1 MRPLQILPNASTL
14 SGRSKLDRLDLDTL
28 FLIRLTLAMSRAPE
42 RQHHGHEVRRLH
54 RMLGGTVATLTL
66 RNGSPGGREH
76 ENCCARIARVCH

>member
-1 MRPLQILPNASTL
+1 MREVSRKELTGVRRRPYLV
-14 SGRSKLDRLDLDTL
+14 
-28 FLIRLTLAMSRAPE
+28 RLTLAMSRAPE